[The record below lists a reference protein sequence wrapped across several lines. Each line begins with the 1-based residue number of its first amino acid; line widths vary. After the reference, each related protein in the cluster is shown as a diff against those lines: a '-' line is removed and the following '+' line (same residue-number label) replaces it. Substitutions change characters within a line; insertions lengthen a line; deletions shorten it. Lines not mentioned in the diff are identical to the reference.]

1 MVERGFY
8 YRRYMWDWLFIP
20 VSIGGI
26 LQITPGLAWLVTDVN
41 SPSRGIDQTSIRPV
55 GVLTIGLRIPFSQL
69 VALRVDDRTEIAFA
83 DRAKLP
89 NGSKLNL
96 TGSFVSAFAGFDLE
110 F

>member
-1 MVERGFY
+1 M
-8 YRRYMWDWLFIP
+8 
-20 VSIGGI
+20 
-26 LQITPGLAWLVTDVN
+26 VTDVN